1 MLRRSRRST
10 IEPSRPGVTSFEGAT
25 PPGPPWEQIEES
37 SWLSHNG
44 LQINPDLWL
53 CTVADHA
60 VGLTRSEFDLLLTLT
75 KGNRRVITKNAIAAK
90 LRGEPPGG

>member
-53 CTVADHA
+53 CTVADPA
-60 VGLTRSEFDLLLTLT
+60 VVIARSEFDLLMALTE
-75 KGNRRVITKNAIAAK
+75 I
-90 LRGEPPGG
+90 PH